1 MKKNIKK
8 SGSSIS
14 GEGKLPYSPMF
25 VTDGAGNK
33 AYVMLT
39 FENYENLLEDLAD
52 LNLMYER
59 RNDPCISLDE
69 VESLLKSN
77 GKI

>member
-1 MKKNIKK
+1 
-8 SGSSIS
+8 
-14 GEGKLPYSPMF
+14 MF

-77 GKI
+77 GEI